1 MKHRLRNHL
10 HINSLLLRSS
20 KCDLASWFC
29 FFSVLRGSGF
39 PDVFHPPDASPCGSW
54 THLQGPAT
62 GGGPESF
69 DLVIGP
75 RTKRDVLGEAL
86 SNRLL
91 ERGFCVLRLVQRE
104 DDRSQVHKMMQ
115 QFDSDGRLCRLA
127 TEVEEGYLG
136 KGGRGKVMWLD
147 PEDPSVPHNSA
158 LRRNDANITSL
169 AEILQPFAEDVLGAP
184 IAERTPALACMSMTD
199 AEEAVYEHP
208 TASDTII
215 EEFYG
220 NWARSV
226 LRVVHFMG
234 PGECKVE
241 LTAKEDAPLSK
252 VEESYEITA
261 GPNTILLVRQDT
273 FDFWCDEPEDES
285 DAFWLQ
291 AFLLR
296 AGPSWTLGD
305 LIDGDLSLLV
315 SRGDGP
321 PPPSGSEVVAV
332 VALSLQACGKMTDH
346 HKEWAAYTAGCDAQ
360 LEMPITRFEYLPYY
374 SDEVDMPM
382 GTTFVKHFSVQDGV
396 ELFDNKAFEISNM
409 EAECMDPMFRQV
421 MEATRFGGR
430 TSTSGETTCSTSV
443 LVGQTPKN
451 GVVAGLANSKSTHA
465 SVSVGLDKQETPASV
480 SAQKWGALGL
490 RVLGR
495 EWTQMPVATSV
506 ATNNQLAIVANRFNY
521 VFNLKGEPWE
531 GGSYACD
538 TACSSSLV
546 ATHLGKVN
554 LLEQRWDPLEW
565 HLGMGTGLTLTVGS
579 FIHGCAAHM
588 LSPGGRCFTFNATA
602 NGYNRGDG
610 TAGFIIKNGTFENER
625 LAYFRGS
632 QIGQDGRSASMS
644 APNGPAQE
652 KCVWGA
658 LREAKMRPPESTVWE
673 CHGTGTSLGDPI
685 EVGAIRK
692 VQIKEPR
699 AEPLLIASSKSNL
712 GHLEGSAAAIAMN
725 KCILIVMHAMALPTQ
740 HVKTLNPHLDHAAF
754 DAIYT
759 TEHTVYKYAQGHC
772 QASAERC
779 HASRVCRLSRPVAA
793 TAALPQVSSF
803 GVGGTNGHAIFWG
816 EKAQPDVDFR
826 RVFLKKI
833 MRATPPIVTEG
844 TTDPALWDY
853 RGLDYKAN
861 MGDSYKVCL
870 EKDPL
875 TGEETVTF
883 EKEQVKEDPAE
894 FYGTTG
900 NHNDWDVDRMQEG
913 NVRSA

>member
-1 MKHRLRNHL
+1 MAPTERSDEALEQWLPVIEGLHL
-10 HINSLLLRSS
+10 GQLVQVETESSAAERGQLINWLPDQGVFEVALLS
-20 KCDLASWFC
+20 DLVSALTRDTCSGRVVTVDPKDC
-29 FFSVLRGSGF
+29 HTVL
-39 PDVFHPPDASPCGSW
+39 DC
-54 THLQGPAT
+54 QGPAT

-169 AEILQPFAEDVLGAP
+169 AEILQPFAEEPALKERRLSVGASMEDVLGAP

-252 VEESYEITA
+252 VEESYDPCLHLKCVITVGEAVRDIPKIRSEQDLPFKSLLKKASCHVSCPEEITA

-360 LEMPITRFEYLPYY
+360 LEMPITRF
-374 SDEVDMPM
+374 D
-382 GTTFVKHFSVQDGV
+382 
-396 ELFDNKAFEISNM
+396 
-409 EAECMDPMFRQV
+409 
-421 MEATRFGGR
+421 
-430 TSTSGETTCSTSV
+430 
-443 LVGQTPKN
+443 
-451 GVVAGLANSKSTHA
+451 
-465 SVSVGLDKQETPASV
+465 
-480 SAQKWGALGL
+480 
-490 RVLGR
+490 
-495 EWTQMPVATSV
+495 
-506 ATNNQLAIVANRFNY
+506 
-521 VFNLKGEPWE
+521 
-531 GGSYACD
+531 
-538 TACSSSLV
+538 
-546 ATHLGKVN
+546 
-554 LLEQRWDPLEW
+554 
-565 HLGMGTGLTLTVGS
+565 
-579 FIHGCAAHM
+579 
-588 LSPGGRCFTFNATA
+588 
-602 NGYNRGDG
+602 
-610 TAGFIIKNGTFENER
+610 
-625 LAYFRGS
+625 
-632 QIGQDGRSASMS
+632 
-644 APNGPAQE
+644 
-652 KCVWGA
+652 
-658 LREAKMRPPESTVWE
+658 
-673 CHGTGTSLGDPI
+673 
-685 EVGAIRK
+685 
-692 VQIKEPR
+692 
-699 AEPLLIASSKSNL
+699 
-712 GHLEGSAAAIAMN
+712 
-725 KCILIVMHAMALPTQ
+725 
-740 HVKTLNPHLDHAAF
+740 
-754 DAIYT
+754 
-759 TEHTVYKYAQGHC
+759 
-772 QASAERC
+772 AERC
-779 HASRVCRLSRPVAA
+779 
-793 TAALPQVSSF
+793 
-803 GVGGTNGHAIFWG
+803 
-816 EKAQPDVDFR
+816 
-826 RVFLKKI
+826 
-833 MRATPPIVTEG
+833 
-844 TTDPALWDY
+844 
-853 RGLDYKAN
+853 
-861 MGDSYKVCL
+861 
-870 EKDPL
+870 
-875 TGEETVTF
+875 
-883 EKEQVKEDPAE
+883 
-894 FYGTTG
+894 
-900 NHNDWDVDRMQEG
+900 
-913 NVRSA
+913 